1 MDNWLPPHA
10 YVPGQTPRHPE
21 GLFDASKGLAEP
33 LEASPAFAHGLRF
46 LEQGFFWE
54 AHECLEPV
62 WMAARENSGEKLLLQ
77 ALIQLANARLKAR
90 MGRPKAEA
98 RLRAEAARLAQEA
111 FGRGGALVLGL
122 AQNDVAEMLEESDTG
137 CAR

>member
-1 MDNWLPPHA
+1 MDGWLPPRA
-10 YVPGQTPRHPE
+10 YVPGQGPRHPE
-21 GLFDASKGLAEP
+21 GLFDGLKGLAEP

-46 LEQGFFWE
+46 LEAGFFWE

-90 MGRPKAEA
+90 MGRPRAEI
-98 RLRAEAARLAQEA
+98 RLRGEAARLAREA
-111 FGRGGALVLGL
+111 FGRVGPVLLGL
-122 AQNDVAEMLEESDTG
+122 TEKDAAQMLRESESRY
-137 CAR
+137 AK